1 MSDPDPLAK
10 LRRFVPLL
18 AVVIFLQ
25 AGFLVYA
32 LIVGVGPPPGGVSS
46 SNVVVI
52 NPAETP
58 VLVVSAPRVPGVWP
72 LVVGDLVFS
81 GILLFVLWRFLVRR
95 RQG

>member
-18 AVVIFLQ
+18 AILIVLQ
-25 AGFLVYA
+25 AVA
-32 LIVGVGPPPGGVSS
+32 LGYGLFVGVGPAPGDVSS
-46 SNVVVI
+46 SNIAVI

-58 VLVVSAPRVPGVWP
+58 VLVLSPPRIPGVWP

-81 GILLFVLWRFLVRR
+81 GALLFVLWRMFGRPR
-95 RQG
+95 G

>member
-18 AVVIFLQ
+18 TLVIILQ

-32 LIVGVGPPPGGVSS
+32 LVAAKLPK
-46 SNVVVI
+46 
-52 NPAETP
+52 
-58 VLVVSAPRVPGVWP
+58 VWP

-81 GILLFVLWRFLVRR
+81 GVLLFALWLLLVRR
-95 RQG
+95 RG

>member
-18 AVVIFLQ
+18 TLVIILQ

-32 LIVGVGPPPGGVSS
+32 LFADKLPK
-46 SNVVVI
+46 
-52 NPAETP
+52 
-58 VLVVSAPRVPGVWP
+58 VWP

-81 GILLFVLWRFLVRR
+81 GVLLLVLWRFLVRR
-95 RQG
+95 QG

>member
-18 AVVIFLQ
+18 TVVIVLQ

-32 LIVGVGPPPGGVSS
+32 LFANKLPK
-46 SNVVVI
+46 
-52 NPAETP
+52 
-58 VLVVSAPRVPGVWP
+58 VWP

-81 GILLFVLWRFLVRR
+81 GILLIVLWRFLGRR
-95 RQG
+95 RG

>member
-1 MSDPDPLAK
+1 MSDPNPLAK

-18 AVVIFLQ
+18 TLVIILQ

-32 LIVGVGPPPGGVSS
+32 LI
-46 SNVVVI
+46 
-52 NPAETP
+52 AHE
-58 VLVVSAPRVPGVWP
+58 LPRVWP

>member
-18 AVVIFLQ
+18 TLVIILE

-32 LIVGVGPPPGGVSS
+32 LVAAKLPK
-46 SNVVVI
+46 
-52 NPAETP
+52 
-58 VLVVSAPRVPGVWP
+58 VWP

>member
-1 MSDPDPLAK
+1 MSEPDPLAK

-18 AVVIFLQ
+18 ALVILLQ

-32 LIVGVGPPPGGVSS
+32 LFAQKLPKVS
-46 SNVVVI
+46 
-52 NPAETP
+52 
-58 VLVVSAPRVPGVWP
+58 P

-95 RQG
+95 RG